1 MSTTPIVITW
11 HQALVAA
18 GSADSDSV
26 WQQDQLL
33 TEWIGN
39 RSIRVIE
46 IKNHAYELIANLE
59 DLPPVDIV
67 IIKEKLNDQS

>member
-1 MSTTPIVITW
+1 MSTTPTVITW

-33 TEWIGN
+33 MEWIGD
-39 RSIRVIE
+39 RSFRVIE
-46 IKNHAYELIANLE
+46 LGNRSYESIANLE
-59 DLPPVDIV
+59 DLPSVDIV
-67 IIKEKLNDQS
+67 IIKEKSNDQS